1 MGIACHAPKSSP
13 LEPPLEMHGEHH
25 LIHGGTALLLPLA
38 LPRPPHRPQARRLT
52 RLCALPGRDLQAFRA
67 IGALVCALAIVSA
80 VLTLMQALDH
90 QAVPCP
96 TSKTCDVCANVGN
109 AGNWVRASPALRD
122 PARPHRR
129 P

>member
-1 MGIACHAPKSSP
+1 MPR
-13 LEPPLEMHGEHH
+13 EHH
-25 LIHGGTALLLPLA
+25 LARGGTALLLPLA
-38 LPRPPHRPQARRLT
+38 LRRPPHRPQARRLT

-109 AGNWVRASPALRD
+109 TGNWVRASPALRD